1 MEWLI
6 DGYNVLIGNDLG
18 HDRFARERFRKKVE
32 AHFFGKQVGVN
43 IVYDSRSGGGVESH
57 HTTGEIREIYVRDAD
72 GYIVDRIQSSRHPR
86 SIILVTN
93 DIKDIVS
100 AVRGRGCRIV
110 PSEEFLALISPPSAA
125 RARPEEKPFTETPE
139 NIERYR
145 RIFEEE

>member
-32 AHFFGKQVGVN
+32 EHFFAKQVAVAL
-43 IVYDSRSGGGVESH
+43 VYDSRSGGGVESRH
-57 HTTGEIREIYVRDAD
+57 LTGEIREIYVRDAD
-72 GYIVDRIQSSRHPR
+72 SYIIDRIRSSRHPR

-93 DIKDIVS
+93 DVKDIVS
-100 AVRGRGCRIV
+100 AVRGLGCRIV
-110 PSEEFLALISPPSAA
+110 PSKEFLSLISPPTAS
-125 RARPEEKPFTETPE
+125 RSHPDEKPFSETPE

-145 RIFEEE
+145 RIFEE

>member
-32 AHFFGKQVGVN
+32 AHFFGKRVAVV
-43 IVYDSRSGGGVESH
+43 IVYDSRSGAGIESRRAA
-57 HTTGEIREIYVRDAD
+57 GEIREIYVRDAD
-72 GYIVDRIQSSRHPR
+72 SYIIDRIRSSRHPR

-93 DIKDIVS
+93 DVKDIVS
-100 AVRGRGCRIV
+100 AVRRLGCRIV
-110 PSEEFLALISPPSAA
+110 SSEEFLSLITPSASPT
-125 RARPEEKPFTETPE
+125 RPDEKPFSETPE

-145 RIFEEE
+145 RIFEE